1 MSRTASRTPP
11 VHHSIVARR
20 RTKRL
25 ATALARFKRWAAPA
39 INGIVQSFSSHSSH
53 RQFPEIVPV
62 VTTMLYVAFV
72 LLSALIAHT
81 TCRIDARQQSATPA
95 ASSAWQTVPSSQ
107 PKPDNTY
114 SNGAAW
120 RQGLPEDNSAPV
132 PEIFNARDIDIPFR
146 RLQQG
151 NLMYFQEGELNQPDQ
166 ITDVLS
172 PNQYDF
178 ANQSACGIPDSA
190 YFQSKVA
197 IHPYWLKYAPDGL
210 GLNRRHDLFF
220 PFYHLEIGLNFTTFN

>member
-11 VHHSIVARR
+11 VYRFVVARC
-20 RTKRL
+20 RTSLHVVKRKGL
-25 ATALARFKRWAAPA
+25 PLRSHVLKDGQHPLSMVLCSPLHLTYITLGPLK
-39 INGIVQSFSSHSSH
+39 IVTV
-53 RQFPEIVPV
+53 IIKMLLVP
-62 VTTMLYVAFV
+62 FV
-72 LLSALIAHT
+72 LLASLIAHT
-81 TCRIDARQQSATPA
+81 TCRIHARQQSAIPA

-172 PNQYDF
+172 PNQFDF

-190 YFQSKVA
+190 FFQSKVA

-210 GLNRRHDLFF
+210 GLNRK
-220 PFYHLEIGLNFTTFN
+220 